1 MKSWEGMVDIKDIVK
16 TSEKE
21 QILHMSNIILERKEN
36 QYKRKFNENFKNI
49 K

>member
-1 MKSWEGMVDIKDIVK
+1 MESRKGIVDIKDIVK
-16 TSEKE
+16 ISEIE

>member
-1 MKSWEGMVDIKDIVK
+1 MVDIKDIVK
-16 TSEKE
+16 ISEIK
-21 QILHMSNIILERKEN
+21 QILPVSNITLEKKEN